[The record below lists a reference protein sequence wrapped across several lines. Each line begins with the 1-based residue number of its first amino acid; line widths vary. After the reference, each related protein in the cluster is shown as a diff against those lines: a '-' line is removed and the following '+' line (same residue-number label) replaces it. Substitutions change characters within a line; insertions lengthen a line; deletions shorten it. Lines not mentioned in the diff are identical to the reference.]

1 MCHYVWKTMETPCSP
16 PIEGSVILNQSLCR
30 PSPATACIAQN
41 QYQHLVVT
49 SPLTHNMIF
58 PILAA

>member
-1 MCHYVWKTMETPCSP
+1 MPGKARKLPVST

-30 PSPATACIAQN
+30 PSPATACIVQN
-41 QYQHLVVT
+41 QYQHFVVT